1 MSSSSLFRSSRQ
13 RRFIAQSSLTPILLA
28 LAWRSVGAADP
39 SSWREAGFADFADG
53 HFSDGGANTYVSA
66 AGRVQIVNR
75 WDFNGDGFIDI
86 LSANTHPLI
95 EMLDM
100 SVYWG
105 NGHDYSIQ
113 RHSYVPAN
121 GPMWVSAGD
130 FNRDGKIDL
139 AVANYSNGT
148 WTNMDSAVYWGDN
161 KPGLPAQP
169 GEWLAP
175 PFRGKTMLP
184 TRNAQGVINAD
195 LNRDG
200 YPELIF
206 ALSAGFWEYRGT
218 AGIPK
223 SRIYWNR
230 QGKFSPTDFAE
241 LGTNGATK
249 VDAADINGDGWI
261 DLAFSNGEGPVS
273 YVYLGSS
280 EGFSEQRRIELPTA
294 AAHSVRFADI
304 NGDGAIDVLFANEQG
319 PVSFAYLNHGGTY
332 SAGER
337 IAFDT
342 HYAKDVVVADF
353 NRDGLA
359 DVFFT
364 NHMYAEEGEARFG
377 TRLTSSYL
385 YYGSKSGFSREHRQS
400 LQTIGAWG
408 ANAAD
413 LNGDGWV
420 DILVCNFQEHYSF
433 EVPSF
438 IYWNGPQGFDVTR
451 RTPLYEHG
459 AQGNTIAD
467 FNADGHPDILITS
480 MMGRSRG
487 DTDPSYLYLGN
498 ARGQYSVNQRVSLPG
513 HEAYEQAMA
522 DLDDDGKVD
531 VVLMNQG
538 EVTRYENEAVIFWN
552 KDNQLDPWRTS
563 GLPAYAGV
571 GVEVADLDRDGYLD
585 LIVANNRNAPDKSD
599 KSGAGPASYI
609 YWGSRDGF
617 AVMAR
622 TGLSIAQCRSP
633 SIVDL
638 NGDGHLDLVFGGP
651 NAAIFFG
658 NGTRDWS
665 SARRQPLRGTFGL
678 ASNQTEV
685 ADLNRDGFPDIIFAG
700 PKVIVYYGNAGASY
714 AEKDRVII
722 DVDAKTI
729 TVADV
734 NQDGWLDLVCPRY
747 KLDGQRTA
755 LSSIMLG
762 SGKGFSLDHR
772 IQLPTDGG
780 TGSLVS
786 DFNFD
791 GYNDV
796 FFYCHRTDGDPEH
809 AGRRADHQT
818 DSRLYWGSATGFD
831 AERFLRIPTVGAHYD
846 MGVDLGHIMDRRL
859 QWEYESSSHDAGG
872 ARWSRLTW
880 QAETPGRTAVRFQ
893 VRAAATPEELRAAPW
908 QGPTGP
914 GSYFEKSGTALPASS
929 SGRWVQ
935 YKAVLDTFNGAASP
949 VLTAVQI
956 DFH

>member
-1 MSSSSLFRSSRQ
+1 MWIL
-13 RRFIAQSSLTPILLA
+13 ILLGELSEA
-28 LAWRSVGAADP
+28 RAAQ
-39 SSWREAGFADFADG
+39 SSWREASFEDFADG
-53 HFSDGGANTYVSA
+53 RFSDGGANTYVSV

-86 LSANTHPLI
+86 LCANSHPLL

-113 RHSYVPAN
+113 RHGYVPAN

-148 WTNMDSAVYWGDN
+148 WTSMDSAVYWGDT
-161 KPGLPAQP
+161 KPGIPAP
-169 GEWLAP
+169 AGEWLAA

-184 TRNAQGVINAD
+184 TRNAQGVVNAD

-218 AGIPK
+218 AEVPK

-230 QGKFSPTDFAE
+230 HGKFSPTDLTE

-249 VDAADINGDGWI
+249 VDAADVNGDGWT
-261 DLAFSNGEGPVS
+261 DLAFSNGEGPAS
-273 YVYLGSS
+273 YVYLG
-280 EGFSEQRRIELPTA
+280 GPDGPGDQRRIELPTA
-294 AAHSVRFADI
+294 AAHSVRFADV
-304 NGDGAIDVLFANEQG
+304 NGDGAVDVLFANEQG
-319 PVSFAYLNHGGTY
+319 PVSYAYLNRGGTY
-332 SAGER
+332 SATDR
-337 IAFDT
+337 LAFDT
-342 HYAKDVVVADF
+342 HFAKDVVVADF
-353 NRDGLA
+353 DRDGLA

-364 NHMYAEEGEARFG
+364 NHMFAENGEARFG
-377 TRLTSSYL
+377 TRLTFSYL
-385 YYGSKSGFSREHRQS
+385 YFGTKSGFSREHRQS
-400 LQTIGAWG
+400 IQTIGAWG

-420 DILVCNFQEHYSF
+420 DLLVCNFQEHYSF

-459 AQGNTIAD
+459 AQGNAVAD
-467 FNADGHPDILITS
+467 FNGDGHPDILITS

-487 DTDPSYLYLGN
+487 DTDPCYLYLGN
-498 ARGQYSVNQRVSLPG
+498 AQGQYSVNQRISLPG
-513 HEAYEQAMA
+513 REAYEQAMA

-538 EVTRYENEAVIFWN
+538 EVTRYENEVYIFWN
-552 KDNQLDPWRTS
+552 KDNQLDPWRMS

-585 LIVANNRNAPDKSD
+585 LIVANNRNAPIAARDS
-599 KSGAGPASYI
+599 AGNTTRPASYI
-609 YWGSRDGF
+609 YWGSRDGY
-617 AVMAR
+617 AVPAR
-622 TGLSIAQCRSP
+622 TELPIAQCRSP

-658 NGTRDWS
+658 NGTRDWAR
-665 SARRQPLRGTFGL
+665 ARRQPIRGTFGL
-678 ASNQTEV
+678 TSNQTEV
-685 ADLNRDGFPDIIFAG
+685 ADLNSDGFLDIIFAG
-700 PKVIVYYGNAGASY
+700 PKVIIYYGNAGATY
-714 AEKDRVII
+714 AEKDRVVVDI
-722 DVDAKTI
+722 DAKTI
-729 TVADV
+729 TAADV

-747 KLDGQRTA
+747 KLEGQRSA

-762 SGKGFSLDHR
+762 SRDGFSLERR

-786 DFNFD
+786 DFNSD

-796 FFYCHRTDGDPEH
+796 FFFCHRTDGDPERV
-809 AGRRADHQT
+809 GSYADHQT
-818 DSRLYWGSATGFD
+818 DSRLYWGSAEGFD
-831 AERFLRIPTVGAHYD
+831 ARRFLRIPTVGAHYD
-846 MGVDLGHIMDRRL
+846 MGMDLGHIADRRL
-859 QWEYESSSHDAGG
+859 QWEYESSPHDAG
-872 ARWSRLTW
+872 AAHWTRIAWE
-880 QAETPGRTAVRFQ
+880 AETPGRTAVRFQ
-893 VRAAATPEELRAAPW
+893 VRAAATPDALKTTPW
-908 QGPTGP
+908 QGPKGE
-914 GSYFEKSGTALPASS
+914 GSYFEKSGAALPAATA
-929 SGRWVQ
+929 GRWVQ

-956 DFH
+956 DFN